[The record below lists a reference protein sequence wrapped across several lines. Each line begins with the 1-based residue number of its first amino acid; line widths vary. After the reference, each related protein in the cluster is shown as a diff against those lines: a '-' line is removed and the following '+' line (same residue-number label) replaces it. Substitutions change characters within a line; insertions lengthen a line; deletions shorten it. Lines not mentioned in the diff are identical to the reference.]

1 MVTDLLLRNSEFVE
15 QILFTETPHA
25 ESKIERERDEE
36 RGGGGG
42 GGCGGSGGG
51 DRGGGGKPV
60 EAEEGAAVET
70 DAENSTEVREGMR
83 HAGPK
88 AMARDQ

>member
-1 MVTDLLLRNSEFVE
+1 MSNKFCLQKHPTQRARL
-15 QILFTETPHA
+15 
-25 ESKIERERDEE
+25 RERDEE

-42 GGCGGSGGG
+42 GGCGGSGG
-51 DRGGGGKPV
+51 GGGGKPV